1 MRPSD
6 LINTEIQII
15 TLDVTIQ
22 VPYVVIMGYADYINI
37 EYHQIFC
44 N

>member
-1 MRPSD
+1 MPPSD
-6 LINTEIQII
+6 PIKTEIQII

-22 VPYVVIMGYADYINI
+22 GPYVEILGYAEYINI